1 MGYCSIHSCMK
12 MAGVCFLDYE
22 SSEHVLL
29 RLQERKFGVFVNWR
43 IVYSPST
50 SKNPTIIQK

>member
-1 MGYCSIHSCMK
+1 MGNCSIHSCMK
-12 MAGVCFLDYE
+12 MTGLCVLEYE

-29 RLQERKFGVFVNWR
+29 RQQEGKFGVFVNWR
-43 IVYSPST
+43 IVYSPPT